1 MTISTVEILAIP
13 GSLRRDSVNHAA
25 LRAAAAAG
33 AVDGVTVTIDSLAR
47 TLPLFDPDLE
57 VAPPST
63 VVRFRAA
70 IERAAGIL
78 MAVPEY
84 AHGIPGAFKNA
95 LDWTVGAGSLARKP
109 VTVLSVAA
117 PHRGAQVRVAL
128 QNVLTAIDADQ
139 VFRAVPVTASDL
151 DGSGS
156 IASEPVIA
164 SLRQVVAEL
173 AARASEAIA
182 A

>member
-1 MTISTVEILAIP
+1 MTLYTVQILAIP

-25 LRAAAAAG
+25 LRAAATAG
-33 AVDGVTVTIDSLAR
+33 RGDGVGVTIDSLAR

-57 VAPPST
+57 ADPPST
-63 VVRFRAA
+63 VVRFRVALEHA
-70 IERAAGIL
+70 GGIL

-84 AHGIPGAFKNA
+84 AFGIPGAFKNA
-95 LDWTVGAGSLARKP
+95 LDWTVGAGSLTRKP

-117 PHRGAQVRVAL
+117 PHRGTQVRIAL
-128 QNVLTAIDADQ
+128 ENVLTAIDADA
-139 VFRAVPVTASDL
+139 VFRAIPVTASDL
-151 DGSGS
+151 DAGRR

-164 SLRQVVAEL
+164 SLRDVVAEL
-173 AARASEAIA
+173 AARASESIA